1 MNSAIETKL
10 SQLDVDKS
18 NWIPVKFGDI
28 AFEPKESV
36 KDAVKE
42 GIEHVVGLEHIEAN
56 DIHLRRS
63 NSIEESTTFSKK
75 FSPNDVLFGRR
86 RAYLKKAAQ
95 AQFTGICSGDIIV
108 MRAKDVLMPEL
119 LPFIVNNDKFFDW
132 AITHS
137 AGGLS
142 PRCKFKDLANY
153 EFLLPPKEQQA
164 EIAELLWSM
173 DDVIEKNIQ
182 LELSLKNYYSTLLDN
197 LFSLE
202 NKSWEY
208 KNLFSLAHINKKSLN
223 SRTDKKYQFKY
234 LDLSSIE
241 GPKVL
246 GGMKLISY
254 EDAPSRAK
262 RVVSDGSTVFA
273 LVRPYQQSIVYLKH
287 AQNIISSTGTAVI
300 DAKENINSR
309 FLFHQFFS
317 KRFLT
322 FCKTMMTGTNYPA
335 ITADDLGLY
344 KMAIPKSK
352 SEQDQIVKSLDAI
365 ESAQREAAKNV
376 SSAVGLQKSL
386 INQVF

>member
-262 RVVSDGSTVFA
+262 RVVSDGSTVIA